1 MLLQGSYSAIS
12 TSHYGFISHS
22 LCKVHK
28 KKVLY
33 SGVSLIFSV
42 MYEKHQ
48 ASHGLLQVEK
58 RIRTDGPQALLK
70 KVDLDHLLDFVHGE
84 KPG

>member
-1 MLLQGSYSAIS
+1 MGLFLMLCAKH
-12 TSHYGFISHS
+12 T
-22 LCKVHK
+22 KRK
-28 KKVLY
+28 Y
-33 SGVSLIFSV
+33 SGISLTFSV
-42 MYEKHQ
+42 TCEKHQ

>member
-1 MLLQGSYSAIS
+1 MLCAKR
-12 TSHYGFISHS
+12 T
-22 LCKVHK
+22 KRK
-28 KKVLY
+28 Y

-42 MYEKHQ
+42 TYEKHQ
-48 ASHGLLQVEK
+48 VSHGLLQVEK
-58 RIRTDGPQALLK
+58 RIRMDGPQALLK

>member
-1 MLLQGSYSAIS
+1 M
-12 TSHYGFISHS
+12 
-22 LCKVHK
+22 KEHK
-28 KKVLY
+28 I
-33 SGVSLIFSV
+33 GC
-42 MYEKHQ
+42 
-48 ASHGLLQVEK
+48 GLLQVEK

>member
-1 MLLQGSYSAIS
+1 
-12 TSHYGFISHS
+12 
-22 LCKVHK
+22 
-28 KKVLY
+28 
-33 SGVSLIFSV
+33 

-48 ASHGLLQVEK
+48 AGHELFQVEK
-58 RIRTDGPQALLK
+58 RMRSDGPQALLK

>member
-1 MLLQGSYSAIS
+1 MFCI
-12 TSHYGFISHS
+12 
-22 LCKVHK
+22 
-28 KKVLY
+28 
-33 SGVSLIFSV
+33 SLIVCF
-42 MYEKHQ
+42 YAHKAHQ
-48 ASHGLLQVEK
+48 VGHGLLQVEK